1 MLGALLTIGAAASQR
16 PVSLGAPSGSSTVAV
31 RATASSSPLVAK
43 QVLDEERSGTSTRLT
58 QVLERQRAQTQMIER
73 QYDQTQKQIATL
85 RPSIWDKSLPAIF
98 GVLGAV
104 IASCGAYLLQRQR
117 LAFDQREA
125 RRTAGTTALAEIKNF
140 RSRQLNEFY
149 APLEALLRQVV
160 VLRDE
165 LYERMRA
172 NPIAGVNFKSKQ
184 DPAAATGYSLWVVR
198 GSTEVPFRLIDE
210 MQFLHHHYP
219 QLMPNVAEMV
229 RINSLIVKLLH
240 KSIGLVLHES
250 VELSQKLGIFLA
262 HQSVLEEVFKTVSS
276 VSGAPLNL
284 GYSTTYPRGLD
295 ALVKCDCDKLR
306 NELEQWERT
315 VLEWTG
321 GVG

>member
-1 MLGALLTIGAAASQR
+1 MSIARKSTFMLGGLMLTIGATALQR
-16 PVSLGAPSGSSTVAV
+16 PVSLSATSGPSAVAV
-31 RATASSSPLVAK
+31 QATASSPPPVEK
-43 QVLDEERSGTSTRLT
+43 PVPDEEHSEASIKLT
-58 QVLERQRAQTQMIER
+58 QVLERQGEQTHVMER

-85 RPSIWDKSLPAIF
+85 RLSIWDKALPAVF

-165 LYERMRA
+165 LYERMKA
-172 NPIAGVNFKSKQ
+172 NPIAGVSFKSKQ
-184 DPAAATGYSLWVVR
+184 DPAAVTGYSLWVYR
-198 GSTEVPFRLIDE
+198 ESTVVPFRLIDE
-210 MQFLHHHYP
+210 MRFLHHHYP

-229 RINSLIVKLLH
+229 RINGLIVKLLQRASAWFCI
-240 KSIGLVLHES
+240 KAS
-250 VELSQKLGIFLA
+250 
-262 HQSVLEEVFKTVSS
+262 
-276 VSGAPLNL
+276 N
-284 GYSTTYPRGLD
+284 
-295 ALVKCDCDKLR
+295 
-306 NELEQWERT
+306 
-315 VLEWTG
+315 
-321 GVG
+321 